1 MSSAKKIVLLVGTAA
16 AAAALYY
23 GLNWWEAHRSVPPT
37 VAWGTVDMRTVAL
50 MFETSGRIA
59 SLAKE
64 EGERVKKGEPLG
76 ELDLRALKIERERT
90 AAQLEGLDADW
101 KLALEGYRTE
111 EIDAARAQAEAAES
125 SAKLA
130 QTTLARTQKLYRAHV
145 ASDQAL
151 DEARSNADNLTKVFA
166 AAQADLAR
174 LTAGLRPEEIR
185 AKKAARDAGE
195 AALKALDY
203 QIDVAS
209 RIESPVDGVIRS
221 RLLEPGDMA
230 SASKRVYEI
239 AVTSPKW
246 VRAYV
251 TETQLGFIKEGAPAR
266 ITTDTTPA
274 YEATVGYI
282 SPEAEF
288 TPKTVQ
294 TQDLRTL
301 LVYEVRLTLS
311 DPENKLRLG
320 QPVTVDFA
328 PQAEAQSGFLDLS
341 SKAAP

>member
-1 MSSAKKIVLLVGTAA
+1 M
-16 AAAALYY
+16 
-23 GLNWWEAHRSVPPT
+23 
-37 VAWGTVDMRTVAL
+37 
-50 MFETSGRIA
+50 
-59 SLAKE
+59 
-64 EGERVKKGEPLG
+64 
-76 ELDLRALKIERERT
+76 
-90 AAQLEGLDADW
+90 
-101 KLALEGYRTE
+101 
-111 EIDAARAQAEAAES
+111 
-125 SAKLA
+125 
-130 QTTLARTQKLYRAHV
+130 

-328 PQAEAQSGFLDLS
+328 PQAEPQSGFLDLS

>member
-37 VAWGTVDMRTVAL
+37 VAWGTVDMRTVDL

-130 QTTLARTQKLYRAHV
+130 QTTLARTQKLYQIGRAHV
-145 ASDQAL
+145 
-151 DEARSNADNLTKVFA
+151 
-166 AAQADLAR
+166 
-174 LTAGLRPEEIR
+174 
-185 AKKAARDAGE
+185 
-195 AALKALDY
+195 
-203 QIDVAS
+203 
-209 RIESPVDGVIRS
+209 
-221 RLLEPGDMA
+221 
-230 SASKRVYEI
+230 
-239 AVTSPKW
+239 
-246 VRAYV
+246 
-251 TETQLGFIKEGAPAR
+251 
-266 ITTDTTPA
+266 
-274 YEATVGYI
+274 
-282 SPEAEF
+282 
-288 TPKTVQ
+288 
-294 TQDLRTL
+294 
-301 LVYEVRLTLS
+301 
-311 DPENKLRLG
+311 
-320 QPVTVDFA
+320 
-328 PQAEAQSGFLDLS
+328 
-341 SKAAP
+341 

>member
-1 MSSAKKIVLLVGTAA
+1 M
-16 AAAALYY
+16 
-23 GLNWWEAHRSVPPT
+23 
-37 VAWGTVDMRTVAL
+37 
-50 MFETSGRIA
+50 
-59 SLAKE
+59 
-64 EGERVKKGEPLG
+64 
-76 ELDLRALKIERERT
+76 
-90 AAQLEGLDADW
+90 
-101 KLALEGYRTE
+101 
-111 EIDAARAQAEAAES
+111 
-125 SAKLA
+125 
-130 QTTLARTQKLYRAHV
+130 
-145 ASDQAL
+145 
-151 DEARSNADNLTKVFA
+151 
-166 AAQADLAR
+166 
-174 LTAGLRPEEIR
+174 
-185 AKKAARDAGE
+185 
-195 AALKALDY
+195 
-203 QIDVAS
+203 AS

-251 TETQLGFIKEGAPAR
+251 TEMQLGFIKEGAPAR

-328 PQAEAQSGFLDLS
+328 PHAEAQSGFLDLS

>member
-1 MSSAKKIVLLVGTAA
+1 MK
-16 AAAALYY
+16 
-23 GLNWWEAHRSVPPT
+23 R
-37 VAWGTVDMRTVAL
+37 
-50 MFETSGRIA
+50 
-59 SLAKE
+59 
-64 EGERVKKGEPLG
+64 
-76 ELDLRALKIERERT
+76 
-90 AAQLEGLDADW
+90 
-101 KLALEGYRTE
+101 YRTE

-320 QPVTVDFA
+320 QLVTVDFA
-328 PQAEAQSGFLDLS
+328 PHAEPQSGFLDLS

>member
-1 MSSAKKIVLLVGTAA
+1 MSSAKKIVLLVGAAA

-37 VAWGTVDMRTVAL
+37 VAWGTVDMRTVDL

-64 EGERVKKGEPLG
+64 EGERVNKGEPLG

-101 KLALEGYRTE
+101 KLALEGYRAE
-111 EIDAARAQAEAAES
+111 EIDA
-125 SAKLA
+125 
-130 QTTLARTQKLYRAHV
+130 ARTQKLYRAHV

-151 DEARSNADNLTKVFA
+151 DEARSNADHLTKVFA

-328 PQAEAQSGFLDLS
+328 PQTEAQSGFLDLS

>member
-1 MSSAKKIVLLVGTAA
+1 MSSAKKIVLLVGAA
-16 AAAALYY
+16 AAAATLYY

-37 VAWGTVDMRTVAL
+37 VAWGTVDMRTVDL

-101 KLALEGYRTE
+101 KLALE
-111 EIDAARAQAEAAES
+111 DAARAQAEAAES

-209 RIESPVDGVIRS
+209 RIESPVDGVSAAACLNRATW
-221 RLLEPGDMA
+221 RARA
-230 SASKRVYEI
+230 SASMKL
-239 AVTSPKW
+239 P
-246 VRAYV
+246 
-251 TETQLGFIKEGAPAR
+251 L
-266 ITTDTTPA
+266 
-274 YEATVGYI
+274 
-282 SPEAEF
+282 
-288 TPKTVQ
+288 
-294 TQDLRTL
+294 LR
-301 LVYEVRLTLS
+301 
-311 DPENKLRLG
+311 P
-320 QPVTVDFA
+320 
-328 PQAEAQSGFLDLS
+328 SGCGLM
-341 SKAAP
+341 

>member
-1 MSSAKKIVLLVGTAA
+1 M
-16 AAAALYY
+16 
-23 GLNWWEAHRSVPPT
+23 
-37 VAWGTVDMRTVAL
+37 
-50 MFETSGRIA
+50 
-59 SLAKE
+59 
-64 EGERVKKGEPLG
+64 
-76 ELDLRALKIERERT
+76 
-90 AAQLEGLDADW
+90 
-101 KLALEGYRTE
+101 
-111 EIDAARAQAEAAES
+111 
-125 SAKLA
+125 
-130 QTTLARTQKLYRAHV
+130 
-145 ASDQAL
+145 
-151 DEARSNADNLTKVFA
+151 
-166 AAQADLAR
+166 
-174 LTAGLRPEEIR
+174 
-185 AKKAARDAGE
+185 
-195 AALKALDY
+195 
-203 QIDVAS
+203 AS

-328 PQAEAQSGFLDLS
+328 PHAEPQSGFLDLS